1 MSQVAAN
8 AIADKF
14 VSSQAENKSFI
25 PVQHLQDEI
34 TFLREEVGNKNEI
47 INTLLENINCFK
59 KNNFL
64 KIKIPLIILI
74 KKVQN
79 NKMKRMTP
87 RTTVLSLN
95 QQKKSKPNKNNI
107 DKSNKIDNDID
118 FVTHNR

>member
-8 AIADKF
+8 ATADKF
-14 VSSQAENKSFI
+14 VSSQGENKNFI

-59 KNNFL
+59 KYNFL

-74 KKVQN
+74 KKV
-79 NKMKRMTP
+79 
-87 RTTVLSLN
+87 
-95 QQKKSKPNKNNI
+95 
-107 DKSNKIDNDID
+107 
-118 FVTHNR
+118 

>member
-59 KNNFL
+59 KTIF
-64 KIKIPLIILI
+64 
-74 KKVQN
+74 
-79 NKMKRMTP
+79 
-87 RTTVLSLN
+87 S
-95 QQKKSKPNKNNI
+95 KSK
-107 DKSNKIDNDID
+107 
-118 FVTHNR
+118 FLL